1 LLAQKDFLSGFF
13 INLLKILLFIHIG
26 VVFIVLIF
34 CLTFRVKNPTFGTL
48 MLYRKIFYKYDV
60 KPIKFIAL
68 KKIPVEIRNMIIDI
82 EDSNFYNHM
91 GIDILA
97 MEEAYIRNQKMHRQF
112 YGGSTIT
119 QQLARTLFLIP
130 KKNFIRKY
138 FEIII
143 AVEMDLIL
151 TKNRILELY
160 LNSIEWGKGI
170 FGIER
175 ASYSYYNKSVQN
187 LNTEEM
193 VRLVTILS
201 SPVKYN
207 PDNFYRLRILAQR
220 YDSLKAI
227 IYSNQLQAVQL
238 SNNLSNA
245 VEEINKNP
253 AESVNSTLDALAPSN
268 TNTETSDSFLSET
281 NAEPDREEDYPVE

>member
-1 LLAQKDFLSGFF
+1 MAQRNF
-13 INLLKILLFIHIG
+13 ILGIFISILKILLFIHIG
-26 VVFIVLIF
+26 IFLIVLTC
-34 CLTFRVKNPTFGTL
+34 CLTLRVKNPAFGTL
-48 MLYRKIFYKYDV
+48 MLYRKVFYKYDI

-68 KKIPVEIRNMIIDI
+68 KKIPQEIRTMIIDI
-82 EDSNFYNHM
+82 EDSNYYNHF

-97 MEEAYIRNQKMHRQF
+97 MQEAYIRNQKMHRQF

-138 FEIII
+138 LEICI
-143 AVEMDLIL
+143 AVEMNMLL

-187 LNTEEM
+187 LDTEEM

-220 YDSLKAI
+220 YNSLEAI
-227 IYSNQLQAVQL
+227 LSSNQLQAVQVPNDL
-238 SNNLSNA
+238 SNNI
-245 VEEINKNP
+245 VETNIKKEETINS
-253 AESVNSTLDALAPSN
+253 ALESMAPSS
-268 TNTETSDSFLSET
+268 TNSETNESFLSET
-281 NAEPDREEDYPVE
+281 NAEPDKGEDYPVE